1 MEPLYLQHENSGL
14 AIDYMHW
21 QIPLSKRFRSLKLWF
36 VLRSFGI
43 KGLQRHI
50 REGVRLAQ
58 KFEALISADPRFEV
72 PAKRH
77 LGLVVFR
84 IKGDNELTEKLL
96 KRLNHRGKIHCVPAS
111 LKGKYVIRFTV
122 TSTRTTADD
131 ILNDWYEIRQVAS
144 DLLSELNIVIADRTK
159 VPLKGMNKVLLLL
172 LTSYMFF
179 AETKERNE
187 AFGSSLLL
195 SNSPMSPKVV
205 NGSFAA
211 IFDADEFLAKTYAGV
226 RIAVSLFFFHFFT
239 FL

>member
-1 MEPLYLQHENSGL
+1 
-14 AIDYMHW
+14 MHW

-43 KGLQRHI
+43 KGLQKHI

-122 TSTRTTADD
+122 TSTRTTVDD
-131 ILNDWYEIRQVAS
+131 ILNDWYEIRQVTTE
-144 DLLSELNIVIADRTK
+144 LLEELNIIIADRTK
-159 VPLKGMNKVLLLL
+159 VPLKGKII
-172 LTSYMFF
+172 FIF
-179 AETKERNE
+179 AKKKAR
-187 AFGSSLLL
+187 
-195 SNSPMSPKVV
+195 
-205 NGSFAA
+205 
-211 IFDADEFLAKTYAGV
+211 
-226 RIAVSLFFFHFFT
+226 
-239 FL
+239 